1 MLSNDDSKSID
12 IMLGNPKRA
21 LIHMAIP
28 LIISLLISS
37 LYNLIDAAWV
47 SGLGADA
54 LAGVGFFTPIFM
66 ILVGFGNG
74 LGAGASFAISKYV
87 GEENKSKADN
97 ASIHSILI
105 DIIISIVITIVLLV
119 FLNPILVLMGAGQT
133 IGYATD
139 YGIIILSGSIFVIL
153 SNALYGIFRGEG
165 DARRPMYAMAVSAI
179 LNIVL
184 DPIFIYT
191 LNLGVRGAAI
201 ATLISAVF
209 VILILAYWWY
219 IKKDTFLK
227 PYLKNFD
234 YKRDISTDIIKVGL
248 PASIQL
254 LNNAFFAAVF
264 SALLAFVGST
274 DSVAV
279 YSTGWRIVIIGT
291 TPMLAIGT
299 ALISVIAANFGARE
313 YENIQIAHRYAMK
326 VSLVLGIIVMVLTNV
341 FAADIAAIFASSG
354 SSVRIAGELTAFLSW
369 IVIYYPTMAAGV
381 PSTYVFQGIGKG
393 ITAMFQTI
401 LRETV
406 FTLFFA
412 VLFAVVL
419 NYGVWG
425 AWMGIVLGEIISNN
439 ITMVW
444 ADWQIKKLSLYS
456 SSNLLFLFFNR
467 LEFVFVHVFFLN
479 LI

>member
-1 MLSNDDSKSID
+1 MLNNDSSNSVD
-12 IMLGNPKRA
+12 IMLGNPKQA
-21 LIHMAIP
+21 LIKMSIP
-28 LIISLLISS
+28 LIISLLITSF
-37 LYNLIDAAWV
+37 YNLIDAAWV

-66 ILVGFGNG
+66 ILIGFGNG
-74 LGAGASFAISKYV
+74 LGSGAAFAISKYL
-87 GEENKSKADN
+87 GEENKPKADN

-105 DIIISIVITIVLLV
+105 DIIISIIITVILLI
-119 FLNPILVLMGAGQT
+119 FLNPILEVMGAGQT

-139 YGIIILSGSIFVIL
+139 YGAIILSGSILIIL

-165 DARRPMYAMAVSAI
+165 DTIRPMYAMIASAI
-179 LNIVL
+179 LNMIL

-191 LNLGVRGAAI
+191 LNLGVKGAAI
-201 ATLISAVF
+201 ATLISALF
-209 VILILAYWWY
+209 VILILVYWFY
-219 IKKDTFLK
+219 IKHDTYLK
-227 PYLKNFD
+227 PNLSNFNF
-234 YKRDISTDIIKVGL
+234 KRDISVDIVKVGL

-291 TPMLAIGT
+291 TPILAIGT
-299 ALISVIAANFGARE
+299 ALISVIAANYGAKN
-313 YENIQIAHRYAMK
+313 YKNIQIAHRYAIK
-326 VSLVLGIIVMVLTNV
+326 ISLVLGIAVMILTNV
-341 FAADIAAIFASSG
+341 FAADIASVFASSG
-354 SSVRIAGELTAFLSW
+354 SSVRIAPELTAFLAW
-369 IVIYYPTMAAGV
+369 IVIYYPSMAVGV

-401 LRETV
+401 MRETG

-412 VLFAVVL
+412 VLLAVVL

-425 AWMGIVLGEIISNN
+425 AWMGIVLGEIVSNN
-439 ITMVW
+439 LTGIW
-444 ADWQIKKLSLYS
+444 ANWEIK
-456 SSNLLFLFFNR
+456 R
-467 LEFVFVHVFFLN
+467 LIKEE
-479 LI
+479 